1 MPRDTTIDA
10 EALQMEAYRQMGL
23 IGRLRIATELSD
35 LVHVMAVAGI
45 RRRNPELSQDEA
57 RRELAESLYTTSI

>member
-1 MPRDTTIDA
+1 
-10 EALQMEAYRQMGL
+10 MEAYRQMGL

-57 RRELAESLYTTSI
+57 RRELAESLYATNI